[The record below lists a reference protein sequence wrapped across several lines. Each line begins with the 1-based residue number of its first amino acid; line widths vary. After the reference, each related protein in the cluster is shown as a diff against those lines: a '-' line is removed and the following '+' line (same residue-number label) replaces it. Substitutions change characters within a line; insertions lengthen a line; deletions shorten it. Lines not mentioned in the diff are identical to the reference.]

1 MLRQETHS
9 REGSRGMNEFR
20 KRLLGGSKP
29 EAALLRAK
37 EPKAAPSRA
46 AEEET
51 FAELAIPRV
60 AGRSSNHRDG
70 DRHRLG
76 DETALLTHSGESREV
91 VLINLSGGGAMV
103 AGAGTLKLW
112 DRVELQ
118 LGECARVEAIVR
130 WIKGDRI
137 GLEFAHETRIEA
149 GSDVVA
155 ETLRAVIRRS
165 FPDIALEAAAS
176 AALAAVDDQVAGAT
190 PSEDNNADLV
200 GLSERELRHPLI
212 WTGIVHFNHDSTA
225 VRLRN
230 ISSGGALIE
239 SNGAFPVGA
248 ELLLDLGD
256 AGSIFGS
263 VHWSRG
269 DQVGLKFHVPYDLS
283 ALAHAR
289 PEVAGARWKAP
300 DYLREDKGGNSPWAD
315 QWGRSD
321 LAQVHRTLELTRSMI
336 RRR

>member
-1 MLRQETHS
+1 
-9 REGSRGMNEFR
+9 MNEFR
-20 KRLLGGSKP
+20 KRLLGGGKP
-29 EAALLRAK
+29 EGSLLRAK

-51 FAELAIPRV
+51 FAELAIPRTS
-60 AGRSSNHRDG
+60 ARSANHRDG

-76 DETALLTHSGESREV
+76 GETALLVHDGESREV
-91 VLINLSGGGAMV
+91 SLINLSGGGAMIAD
-103 AGAGTLKLW
+103 AGALKLW

-118 LGECARVEAIVR
+118 LGGCACVEAIVR
-130 WIKGDRI
+130 WIKGNRV

-149 GSDVVA
+149 SSDEVA

-165 FPDIALEAAAS
+165 FPDVALEAAAS
-176 AALAAVDDQVAGAT
+176 AAVAATDAQVADVAPANDGAD
-190 PSEDNNADLV
+190 PVD
-200 GLSERELRHPLI
+200 LSERELRHPLI
-212 WTGIVHFNHDSTA
+212 WTGLVHFNHDSTA

-230 ISSGGALIE
+230 ISTGGALIE

-248 ELLLDLGD
+248 ELLLDLGE
-256 AGSIFGS
+256 AGAIFCS
-263 VHWSRG
+263 VHWARG
-269 DQVGLKFHVPYDLS
+269 DQAGLKFHVPYDLS
-283 ALAHAR
+283 ALANAR

-321 LAQVHRTLELTRSMI
+321 LSQVHRALEITRSMI